1 MGEGCRS
8 GRRCSGSAERSR
20 GRCRLAGIRLDPVGQ
35 DEETQTPADCFA
47 ALRLRRLRAD
57 RQHLKG
63 KAGAEGED
71 PRGDAARDP
80 AGHPGDP
87 GTAGAV
93 PLRVRP
99 GTWGGGRRADAPEAP
114 VSGGGRSSGLRV
126 IRPGR
131 QVGVGAGD
139 DRSRRGPR
147 PQRLPRIA
155 RIAGLPRPR
164 RPGGADPQRRT
175 TADLRQ
181 PTRVRCASSPARSGK
196 DDGEER
202 WRGTTAGDEGR
213 KRKTRG
219 GIRGREARV
228 PPPPAFLPPLPDE
241 GGAVRVASSP
251 LFPSPGSGSRRPKP
265 VPDSGLN
272 LLFLIPLSA
281 SRFLGTVGRLPGSS
295 PA

>member
-1 MGEGCRS
+1 MQA
-8 GRRCSGSAERSR
+8 GR
-20 GRCRLAGIRLDPVGQ
+20 DPVGSSGAGRG
-35 DEETQTPADCFA
+35 DRPRAGCFA

-99 GTWGGGRRADAPEAP
+99 GTWGGGRRAAAPEAP

-126 IRPGR
+126 TRPGR

-164 RPGGADPQRRT
+164 RPGGAVPQRRT
-175 TADLRQ
+175 TADLRL
-181 PTRVRCASSPARSGK
+181 PTRVRCAFSPAGSGK
-196 DDGEER
+196 RPGKSPGRDDGRTEA
-202 WRGTTAGDEGR
+202 GTR
-213 KRKTRG
+213 VP
-219 GIRGREARV
+219 EARDPRV
-228 PPPPAFLPPLPDE
+228 PGD
-241 GGAVRVASSP
+241 GGAVRFASSP
-251 LFPSPGSGSRRPKP
+251 LFLSRPTAPVVPEPVVPELGVPEPVVPESVVPEP
-265 VPDSGLN
+265 VP
-272 LLFLIPLSA
+272 
-281 SRFLGTVGRLPGSS
+281 
-295 PA
+295 